1 MDAEAVHCHYNKK
14 RQEDGRG
21 KNGDKASPVMV
32 LFHFRHPLYPT
43 EAYVVFIDD
52 VVVTS
57 KDYLIGTILAQI
69 HISSSFHAVYTSSKG
84 FVFQAFPLP
93 SVYRIGRKAAS
104 GNVCKFFTNAKKFPQ
119 FYSMGAGHGSDLGG
133 KLNTG
138 AGREGEARRVRGL
151 FRFPP

>member
-1 MDAEAVHCHYNKK
+1 MN
-14 RQEDGRG
+14 RRIRLFSWQEITGRAG
-21 KNGDKASPVMV
+21 KHGHSAN
-32 LFHFRHPLYPT
+32 HRHKNPLEIFQCSQP
-43 EAYVVFIDD
+43 FI
-52 VVVTS
+52 
-57 KDYLIGTILAQI
+57 LALAQI
-69 HISSSFHAVYTSSKG
+69 HIPSSFHAVCTSSKG
-84 FVFQAFPLP
+84 FVFQDFPLP
-93 SVYRIGRKAAS
+93 SVYLTGKRAAS